1 MAMEKIKVGGFVSQE
16 VAKINA
22 NFTDIET
29 NYAKSADIPTVP
41 TNVSEFTNDAGYAK
55 STEIPTKTSDLTN
68 DSGYITNAAVP
79 TKTSELTNDSGFITV
94 AAVPTTTSE
103 LANDSGFVNQT
114 DLDAAIAGVTVPTK
128 TSQLANDSGYITS
141 SDVQDKVDKVDG
153 KGLST
158 EDYTTAEKEKL
169 AGLSAPENKSFAAAN
184 WTASGGQYTYTV
196 AAGGKVPT
204 MVMRKDGTAYG
215 AALVDIKMS
224 GTNIV
229 LTSDEAFE
237 GYIVCV

>member
-1 MAMEKIKVGGFVSQE
+1 MAIEKIKVGGFVSQE
-16 VAKINA
+16 VAKVNA
-22 NFTDIET
+22 NFAEIET
-29 NYAKSADIPTVP
+29 NYAKSTDIPTVP

-55 STEIPTKTSDLTN
+55 STEIPTKTSELTN
-68 DSGYITNAAVP
+68 DSGYVTTAA
-79 TKTSELTNDSGFITV
+79 I
-94 AAVPTTTSE
+94 PTTTSD
-103 LANDSGFVNQT
+103 LANDSGFINQT
-114 DLDAAIAGVTVPTK
+114 DLDAAIGGITVPTK

-141 SDVQDKVDKVDG
+141 ADVQNKVDKVDG

-169 AGLSAPENKSFAAAN
+169 ANLSAPENKSFATAN
-184 WTASGGQYTYTV
+184 WTSNGGQYTYTV
-196 AAGGKVPT
+196 AAGGKTPT
-204 MVMRKDGTAYG
+204 MVMRKDGTTYG
-215 AALVDIKMS
+215 LALVDIKMS